1 MHTHDHGS
9 GPTMNQ
15 AIFNIGLSV
24 ETISVYLLVCGL
36 TDAGRSVTSKNLE
49 EVWNGSEAALGQGL
63 RELEDRHIIS
73 IILSDGEDNAAY
85 RVLDRQRWITE

>member
-1 MHTHDHGS
+1 MHTHDHGA

-36 TDAGRSVTSKNLE
+36 TDAGRSVTSKNIE
-49 EVWNGSEAALGQGL
+49 EVWNGTKAALGQGL
-63 RELEDRHIIS
+63 QELEDKHIIS
-73 IILSDGEDNAAY
+73 RILSDGEENTAY
-85 RVLDRQRWITE
+85 RVMDTQRWKIE

>member
-1 MHTHDHGS
+1 
-9 GPTMNQ
+9 MNQ

-36 TDAGRSVTSKNLE
+36 TDAGRHVTSKNLA

-63 RELEDRHIIS
+63 KELEEKHIIS
-73 IILSDGEDNAAY
+73 QILSDGEENTAY
-85 RVLDRQRWITE
+85 RVLDRQRWITD